1 MQVISKDGTAIGYDR
16 VGQGPAVI
24 LVDAAMCYRKMG
36 PSAALARLLAQHFTV
51 FTYDRRGRGESGDAP
66 GYNVARE
73 IEDLDA
79 VLQAAGGS
87 AAVWGTS
94 SGGVLALD
102 AATLLAGIKKVAIY
116 EAPLI
121 VDASRPTT
129 ERDWQQID
137 QALEAGRRGDAANAF
152 LRLVGV
158 PGFVAAVIRL
168 LPLWSKMKAIAPTL
182 AYDGAIVRDLQ
193 RGKPLPA
200 GRWTSLGARVLVMDG
215 AKSPAW
221 MKNGNRALADLL
233 HAPYRSLPGQTHA
246 VKAKAHAPALTE
258 FFAARKEPAL
268 ATF

>member
-1 MQVISKDGTAIGYDR
+1 MQVVSKDGTAIAYDR

-36 PSAALARLLAQHFTV
+36 PSAALARLLAEHFTV

-66 GYNVARE
+66 AYTVARE

-94 SGGVLALD
+94 SGAVLALD
-102 AATLLAGIKKVAIY
+102 AATHLAGITKVATY

-121 VDASRPTT
+121 VDDGRPTT
-129 ERDWQQID
+129 ERDWRQID
-137 QALEAGRRGDAANAF
+137 QALAAGRRRDAANAF

-193 RGKPLPA
+193 RGKPLPT
-200 GRWTSLGARVLVMDG
+200 GRWTSLRARVLVMDG
-215 AKSPAW
+215 AKSPPW
-221 MKNGNRALADLL
+221 MKKGNRALADLL

-246 VKAKAHAPALTE
+246 VKAKAHAPALME
-258 FFAARKEPAL
+258 FFAPRKEPAV
-268 ATF
+268 ASS